1 MNLEEALKQV
11 NSWNLKTA
19 PLIPSEMTDEEL
31 ARLRFT
37 WVSPEDEELVMNE
50 LKRRGLVLWNTVN
63 KY

>member
-11 NSWNLKTA
+11 SNWKLKKPA

-37 WVSPEDEELVMNE
+37 WVSPEDEKLVINE
-50 LKRRGLVLWNTVN
+50 LKRRGLAL
-63 KY
+63 

>member
-50 LKRRGLVLWNTVN
+50 LKGRGLVL
-63 KY
+63 